1 MFELFNPK
9 WRIPFI
15 GISRVTLVVSAILM
29 LASIVLLVR
38 PGLNY
43 ALDFTGGTVV
53 ELGFDQPVEP
63 ETVRLALEQAGFEGA
78 QVQSFGSTREVLVRL
93 SPAHET
99 MGEGNDTGN
108 DAERDAGENGA
119 ATNRAAADDPPQG
132 LGQSAGERVHE
143 ALQER
148 GMTSTIRRNETL
160 GPQIGE
166 ELAEDGVIGMV
177 FVLFGIMVY
186 VALRYEWRF
195 GLAAIAGEAHD
206 VLITAGFL
214 VLVQQDFDL
223 QALAALLTVAGYS
236 INDKIVIFD
245 RIREMFRTTSKMT
258 PRETIDAACSDT
270 LSRTVITGVTTL
282 MALTVL
288 YFLGGETLRG
298 FSLTLI
304 VGIIVGTYSS
314 VLFASPLLLHLGVT
328 KKDLM
333 PKMRD
338 ETELARRP

>member
-15 GISRVTLVVSAILM
+15 GISRVTLVVSALLM
-29 LASIVLLVR
+29 VLSIGLLVK
-38 PGLNY
+38 PGLNF
-43 ALDFTGGTVV
+43 ALDFTGGTAI
-53 ELGFDQPVEP
+53 ELGFEEP
-63 ETVRLALEQAGFEGA
+63 ADPERIRALLEEAGYDGA
-78 QVQSFGSTREVLVRL
+78 QVQSFGSVRDIL
-93 SPAHET
+93 IRLRPDHEAVGAPT
-99 MGEGNDTGN
+99 EAETG
-108 DAERDAGENGA
+108 DQ
-119 ATNRAAADDPPQG
+119 PQG
-132 LGQSAGERVHE
+132 LAMNAGERVHQ
-143 ALQER
+143 LLIDQ
-148 GMTSTIRRNETL
+148 GMAATVKRNESV

-166 ELAEDGVIGMV
+166 ELAEDGIIGMV
-177 FVLFGIMVY
+177 FVMAGIMIY

-195 GLAAIAGEAHD
+195 GIAAIAGEAHD
-206 VLITAGFL
+206 VIITAGFL
-214 VLVQQDFDL
+214 ALTQQEFDL

-245 RIREMFRTTSKMT
+245 RIREMFRTTAKMS

-288 YFLGGETLRG
+288 YFLGGETLKG

-328 KKDLM
+328 KQDLM

>member
-15 GISRVTLVVSAILM
+15 GISRVTLIVSAVLM
-29 LASIVLLVR
+29 VLSVVLLIK
-38 PGLNY
+38 PGLNF
-43 ALDFTGGTVV
+43 ALDFTGGTAI
-53 ELGFDQPVEP
+53 ELGFEEP
-63 ETVRLALEQAGFEGA
+63 ADLDRIRTVLDGAGYDGA
-78 QVQSFGSTREVLVRL
+78 QIQSFGSVRDVLIRL
-93 SPAHET
+93 RPDHSAVGAPATSDSES
-99 MGEGNDTGN
+99 
-108 DAERDAGENGA
+108 A
-119 ATNRAAADDPPQG
+119 PQG
-132 LGQSAGERVHE
+132 LAMNAGERVHK
-143 ALQER
+143 LLTDD
-148 GMTSTIRRNETL
+148 GMTASVKRNESV
-160 GPQIGE
+160 GPQIGA
-166 ELAEDGVIGMV
+166 ELMEDGVIGMV
-177 FVLFGIMVY
+177 FVMVGIMIY
-186 VALRYEWRF
+186 VAIRYEWRF

-206 VLITAGFL
+206 VIITAGFL
-214 VLVQQDFDL
+214 ALTQQEFDL

-245 RIREMFRTTSKMT
+245 RIREMFRTTAKLT
-258 PRETIDAACSDT
+258 PSETIDLACSDT

-288 YFLGGETLRG
+288 YFLGGEALKG

-304 VGIIVGTYSS
+304 VGIVVGTYSS

-328 KKDLM
+328 KQDLM

>member
-15 GISRVTLVVSAILM
+15 GISRVTLVVSALLM
-29 LASIVLLVR
+29 LLSIVLLVK
-38 PGLNY
+38 PGLNF
-43 ALDFTGGTVV
+43 ALDFTGGNVV
-53 ELGFDQPVEP
+53 ELGFDEP
-63 ETVRLALEQAGFEGA
+63 ADLQRIEALLDGAGYDGA
-78 QVQSFGSTREVLVRL
+78 QVQSFGSVRDVLIRL
-93 SPAHET
+93 RPDH
-99 MGEGNDTGN
+99 
-108 DAERDAGENGA
+108 A
-119 ATNRAAADDPPQG
+119 AVGTEPEAVDGTADRSDEPRAIAQN
-132 LGQSAGERVHE
+132 AGERVH
-143 ALQER
+143 ALIVDD
-148 GMTSTIRRNETL
+148 GMTARIKRNESV
-160 GPQIGE
+160 GPQIGA

-177 FVLFGIMVY
+177 FVMFGIMIY

-195 GLAAIAGEAHD
+195 GIAAIAGEAHD

-214 VLVQQDFDL
+214 ALTQQEFDL

-245 RIREMFRTTSKMT
+245 RIREMFRTTAKMS

-270 LSRTVITGVTTL
+270 LSSTVITGVTTL

-288 YFLGGETLRG
+288 YFLGGETLKG

-328 KKDLM
+328 KQDLM

>member
-15 GISRVTLVVSAILM
+15 GISRVTLVVSALLM
-29 LASIVLLVR
+29 VLSIGLLVK
-38 PGLNY
+38 PGLNF
-43 ALDFTGGTVV
+43 ALDFTGGTAI
-53 ELGFDQPVEP
+53 ELGFEDSADLD
-63 ETVRLALEQAGFEGA
+63 RIRSLLDDAGYDGV
-78 QVQSFGSTREVLVRL
+78 QVQSFGSVRDVLIRL
-93 SPAHET
+93 RPDH
-99 MGEGNDTGN
+99 
-108 DAERDAGENGA
+108 DAVGA
-119 ATNRAAADDPPQG
+119 PTEAESGAEPQG
-132 LGQSAGERVHE
+132 LAMNAGERVHQLLIAE
-143 ALQER
+143 
-148 GMTSTIRRNETL
+148 GMPATVKRNESV
-160 GPQIGE
+160 GPQIGK

-177 FVLFGIMVY
+177 FVMVGIMIY

-195 GLAAIAGEAHD
+195 GIAAIAGEAHD
-206 VLITAGFL
+206 VIITAGFL
-214 VLVQQDFDL
+214 ALTQQEFDL

-245 RIREMFRTTSKMT
+245 RIREMFRTTTKMT

-288 YFLGGETLRG
+288 YFLGGESLKG
-298 FSLTLI
+298 FALTLI
-304 VGIIVGTYSS
+304 VGIVVGTYSS

-328 KKDLM
+328 KQDLM

>member
-29 LASIVLLVR
+29 LASIVLLVK

-53 ELGFDQPVEP
+53 ELGFDEPVEP
-63 ETVRLALEQAGFEGA
+63 EAVRQALEEAGFDGV

-93 SPAHET
+93 SPEHEA
-99 MGEGNDTGN
+99 MGNEASAEGDEASGEGR
-108 DAERDAGENGA
+108 AERSRGDE
-119 ATNRAAADDPPQG
+119 PQA
-132 LGQSAGERVHE
+132 LERSAGERVHE
-143 ALQER
+143 VLQER

-160 GPQIGE
+160 GPQIGQ
-166 ELAEDGVIGMV
+166 ELAEDGVVGMV
-177 FVLFGIMVY
+177 FVMFGIMVY

-195 GLAAIAGEAHD
+195 GLAAIAGEVHD

-214 VLVQQDFDL
+214 VLTQQDFDL

-333 PKMRD
+333 PKVRD
-338 ETELARRP
+338 EAELARRP

>member
-29 LASIVLLVR
+29 VLSVILLVK

-53 ELGFDQPVEP
+53 ELGFEEP
-63 ETVRLALEQAGFEGA
+63 ADLERIGSLLDEAGYDGA
-78 QVQSFGSTREVLVRL
+78 QVQSFGSVRDVLIRL
-93 SPAHET
+93 RPDHDLVGAEEPESTPA
-99 MGEGNDTGN
+99 
-108 DAERDAGENGA
+108 
-119 ATNRAAADDPPQG
+119 RADQPRALDKN
-132 LGQSAGERVHE
+132 AGERVHE
-143 ALQER
+143 LLTDS
-148 GMTSTIRRNETL
+148 GMVSTVKRNESV
-160 GPQIGE
+160 GPQIGQ
-166 ELAEDGVIGMV
+166 ELAEDGIVGMV
-177 FVLFGIMVY
+177 FVMVGIMIY
-186 VALRYEWRF
+186 VAIRYEWRF
-195 GLAAIAGEAHD
+195 GVAALAGEAHD
-206 VLITAGFL
+206 VLLTAGFL
-214 VLVQQDFDL
+214 ALTQQEFDL

-245 RIREMFRTTSKMT
+245 RIREMFRTTAKLT
-258 PRETIDAACSDT
+258 PADTIDVACSDT
-270 LSRTVITGVTTL
+270 LSRTVITGITTL

-288 YFLGGETLRG
+288 YFLGGETLKG

-304 VGIIVGTYSS
+304 VGIAVGTYSS

-328 KKDLM
+328 KQDLM

>member
-15 GISRVTLVVSAILM
+15 AISRVTLVVSL
-29 LASIVLLVR
+29 LAMVLSAVLLVR
-38 PGLNY
+38 PGLNF
-43 ALDFTGGTVV
+43 ALDFTGGTVI
-53 ELGFDQPVEP
+53 ELGFDEP
-63 ETVRLALEQAGFEGA
+63 ADLDRIREVLADGGMDGA
-78 QVQSFGSTREVLVRL
+78 QVQSFGSSRDVLIRMR
-93 SPAHET
+93 P
-99 MGEGNDTGN
+99 
-108 DAERDAGENGA
+108 DAEPAADADA
-119 ATNRAAADDPPQG
+119 APADAAAGADAPAAAGAEAEPQAPAG
-132 LGQSAGERVHE
+132 LQQNAGERAHQLLTE
-143 ALQER
+143 AGLPAEV
-148 GMTSTIRRNETL
+148 RRNESV
-160 GPQIGE
+160 GPQIGD
-166 ELAEDGVIGMV
+166 ELAEDGVIGIV
-177 FVLFGIMVY
+177 FVLFGIMAY
-186 VALRYEWRF
+186 VAFRYEWRF
-195 GLAAIAGEAHD
+195 GLAAIAGEVHD

-214 VLVQQDFDL
+214 ALTQQEFDL

-245 RIREMFRTTSKMT
+245 RIREMFRTTTKMT
-258 PRETIDAACSDT
+258 PAETIDAACSDT

-288 YFLGGETLRG
+288 YFLGGESLRG

-314 VLFASPLLLHLGVT
+314 VLFASPILLHLGVT
-328 KKDLM
+328 KQDLM

>member
-29 LASIVLLVR
+29 LLSIVFLFR
-38 PGLNY
+38 PGLNF

-53 ELGFDQPVEP
+53 ELGFEEP
-63 ETVRLALEQAGFEGA
+63 ADLGRVRGVLEQAGFEGA
-78 QVQSFGSTREVLVRL
+78 QVQSFGSTRDVLVRL
-93 SPAHET
+93 PPEAEPA
-99 MGEGNDTGN
+99 
-108 DAERDAGENGA
+108 DAEADAVPDTRSDEPTA
-119 ATNRAAADDPPQG
+119 LA
-132 LGQSAGERVHE
+132 QSPGERVHQLLRE
-143 ALQER
+143 Q
-148 GMTSTIRRNETL
+148 GMPSTIRRNESL
-160 GPQIGE
+160 GPQIGR
-166 ELAEDGVIGMV
+166 ELAEDGVVGMV
-177 FVLFGIMVY
+177 FVLFGIMIY
-186 VALRYEWRF
+186 VAMRYEWRF
-195 GLAAIAGEAHD
+195 GIAAIAGEAHD
-206 VLITAGFL
+206 VLLTAGFL
-214 VLVQQDFDL
+214 ALTQQDFDL
-223 QALAALLTVAGYS
+223 QTLAALLTVAGYS

-258 PRETIDAACSDT
+258 PAETIDAACSDT

-288 YFLGGETLRG
+288 YFLGGEALRG

-304 VGIIVGTYSS
+304 VGIIIGTYSS

>member
-15 GISRVTLVVSAILM
+15 AISRVTLVVSL
-29 LASIVLLVR
+29 LAMVLSAVLLVR
-38 PGLNY
+38 PGLNF
-43 ALDFTGGTVV
+43 ALDFTGGTVI
-53 ELGFDQPVEP
+53 ELGFEEAADLDRIREV
-63 ETVRLALEQAGFEGA
+63 LAAGGMDGA
-78 QVQSFGSTREVLVRL
+78 QVQSFGSSRDVLIRMR
-93 SPAHET
+93 P
-99 MGEGNDTGN
+99 
-108 DAERDAGENGA
+108 DAEPAADAA
-119 ATNRAAADDPPQG
+119 PADAAAGAEAQQAQADAEADADTPIG
-132 LGQSAGERVHE
+132 LQQNAGERAHQLLTE
-143 ALQER
+143 AGLTAEV
-148 GMTSTIRRNETL
+148 RRNESV
-160 GPQIGE
+160 GPQIGD
-166 ELAEDGVIGMV
+166 ELAEDGVIGIV
-177 FVLFGIMVY
+177 FVLFGIMAY
-186 VALRYEWRF
+186 VAFRYEWRF
-195 GLAAIAGEAHD
+195 GVAAIAGEVHD

-214 VLVQQDFDL
+214 ALTQQEFDL

-245 RIREMFRTTSKMT
+245 RIREMFRTTSRVT
-258 PRETIDAACSDT
+258 PRETIDHACSDT

-288 YFLGGETLRG
+288 YFLGGESLRG

-314 VLFASPLLLHLGVT
+314 VLFASPILLHLGVT
-328 KKDLM
+328 KQDLM

>member
-29 LASIVLLVR
+29 LASIVLLVK

-53 ELGFDQPVEP
+53 ELGFDEPTEP
-63 ETVRLALEQAGFEGA
+63 ETVRVALEEAGFDGV
-78 QVQSFGSTREVLVRL
+78 QVQSFGSTRDVLVRL
-93 SPAHET
+93 SPEHEA
-99 MGEGNDTGN
+99 MGNEASAEGDSASGEGR
-108 DAERDAGENGA
+108 AERS
-119 ATNRAAADDPPQG
+119 RADEPQA
-132 LGQSAGERVHE
+132 LERSAGERVHE
-143 ALQER
+143 VLQER

-160 GPQIGE
+160 GPQIGQ
-166 ELAEDGVIGMV
+166 ELAEDGVVGMV
-177 FVLFGIMVY
+177 FVMFGIMVY

-195 GLAAIAGEAHD
+195 GVAAIAGEVHD
-206 VLITAGFL
+206 VLLTAGFL
-214 VLVQQDFDL
+214 VVMQQDFDL

-333 PKMRD
+333 PKVRD
-338 ETELARRP
+338 EAELARRP